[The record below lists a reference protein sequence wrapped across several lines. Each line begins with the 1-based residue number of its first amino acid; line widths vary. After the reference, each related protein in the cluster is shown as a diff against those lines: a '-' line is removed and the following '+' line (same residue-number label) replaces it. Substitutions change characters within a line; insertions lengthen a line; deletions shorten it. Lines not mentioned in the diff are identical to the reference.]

1 MNRLSLVFRRSAP
14 APRLEPGRSARRGN
28 TLIEVMVALT
38 IITSALLGFG
48 AFIGRFM
55 HATSQA
61 EVSSIA
67 MDLAVSQVETIKA
80 WPTYSTL
87 EATFNGTNAS
97 LANCTGC
104 VMTTLITKDSNA
116 VVNYKIVTVKMTV
129 PALNSAYTETP
140 VLVPFEKTTAIS
152 EF

>member
-1 MNRLSLVFRRSAP
+1 MKRLSLALGWSAP
-14 APRLEPGRSARRGN
+14 APRLEPGRSVRRGN
-28 TLIEVMVALT
+28 TLIEIMVALT
-38 IITSALLGFG
+38 IITTALLGFG

-67 MDLAVSQVETIKA
+67 MDLAVSRVELIKA
-80 WPTYSTL
+80 WPTYATL

-97 LANCTGC
+97 LPNCTGC
-104 VMTTLITKDSNA
+104 VMTTLITKDSTA
-116 VVNYKIVTVKMTV
+116 IVDYKTVTVKITV

-140 VLVPFEKTTAIS
+140 VLVPFEKTTVIS
-152 EF
+152 IF

>member
-1 MNRLSLVFRRSAP
+1 MKVSRLSQRPTSV
-14 APRLEPGRSARRGN
+14 PRPEPGHSRRFGN

-38 IITSALLGFG
+38 IITTALLGFG

-55 HATSQA
+55 HSTSQA

-67 MDLAVSQVETIKA
+67 MDLAVSRVELIKA

-87 EATFNGTNAS
+87 EATFNGTNSS
-97 LANCTGC
+97 LANCSGC
-104 VMTTLITKDSNA
+104 VMTTLITRDSTA
-116 VVNYKIVTVKMTV
+116 IADYKIVSVKITV

-152 EF
+152 VF